1 MNNFNTLMLSVP
13 DSTIVNPYEEQK
25 TKLIDQLLRD
35 DSGKTQLVGFFMRFP
50 ESIRVFMRYLEIMS
64 RYYPDAVHGYQEI
77 INTFTV
83 REYALLMGIF
93 KDC

>member
-1 MNNFNTLMLSVP
+1 MTNFNSLMLP
-13 DSTIVNPYEEQK
+13 NRDSALKNPYEQQK
-25 TKLIDQLLRD
+25 SQLVDQLFMD
-35 DSGKTQLVGFFMRFP
+35 DSGKMQLVNFSNQFP
-50 ESIRVFMRYLEIMS
+50 ESIRVFMRYLDVTGHH
-64 RYYPDAVHGYQEI
+64 YPNEVQGYQEI